1 MRKVNMHE
9 AKTNLSKLVRSALE
23 GEDVVIARHGKPMVR
38 LVPFHAPEGLRPVG
52 LHRLPPEEA
61 TEAFFEESK
70 RPLTTEEISAW
81 TEDIEPHEEPA

>member
-1 MRKVNMHE
+1 MQKVNMHE

-52 LHRLPPEEA
+52 LHRLSSDEA
-61 TEAFFEESK
+61 TEEFFDESM
-70 RPLTTEEISAW
+70 RPLSAEDASAW
-81 TEDIEPHEEPA
+81 TEELPPHEEPS

>member
-9 AKTNLSKLVRSALE
+9 AKTNLSALVRSALE
-23 GEDVVIARHGKPMVR
+23 GEDVVIARHGEPMVR

-61 TEAFFEESK
+61 TEGFFEESI
-70 RPLTTEEISAW
+70 RPISADEWSAW
-81 TEDIEPHEEPA
+81 TEDIAPHEDSV